1 MKRAFRMR
9 MSVILSALMGLALM
23 TALVAGPAHA
33 QETQPEA
40 CPDVPPMS
48 AGDDAAGAAIFDAYC
63 GRCHE
68 ANKLAGAYFA
78 GTGGETARAR
88 QAELAAF
95 LDRHSA
101 CPQRD
106 HEALA
111 EWMRRRAGAP

>member
-9 MSVILSALMGLALM
+9 MSVILSALVGLALM

-33 QETQPEA
+33 QETQP
-40 CPDVPPMS
+40 
-48 AGDDAAGAAIFDAYC
+48 DAYC

>member
-1 MKRAFRMR
+1 M
-9 MSVILSALMGLALM
+9 ILSALVVLALM
-23 TALVAGPAHA
+23 TALVEGPARA
-33 QETQPEA
+33 QEAQPEA
-40 CPDVPPMS
+40 CPDVPPTS
-48 AGDDAAGAAIFDAYC
+48 AGDDAAGAAVFDAYC

-78 GTGGETARAR
+78 GTGGETAVAR

-111 EWMRRRAGAP
+111 NWMRRRSGAP